1 MSTTPVRSRA
11 PWFAPTL
18 RHYRGSWL
26 LRDVLAGL
34 AAGAVVIP
42 QAMAYASIAELPA
55 EIGLYTCIVPMLVY
69 AMLGG
74 SHAMSVSTTSTLA
87 TLTATTLVTAGVALG
102 SDDALRDLSCLTL
115 LVGVMLVVSR
125 LLKLGSLVEYISES
139 TLTGVKIGVGATVAV
154 GQLPKLL
161 GVDSNFTGHGF
172 FRALAATVEAIPQT
186 NVPTLILSIV
196 SIGLLVLLRRFLPR
210 VPGQLIV
217 VVGSILLISS
227 GALGADNGGIALIE
241 PIPTGL
247 TAPAVPSFEHLQG
260 MVGGAFAITIMAF
273 LESAAVARSIRQAG
287 EERIDSNRELLA
299 TGAVNTVGAF
309 LNGMPAAGGFSQSAV
324 NQGAGA
330 RTQLAGITTAIL
342 AIFTALF
349 LGPVLSNLPE
359 AILAAMVMVA
369 VVPLLDP
376 RPLIRLARIY
386 RADFWVAT
394 ITAALGLTTG
404 LLAAVAV
411 GVMLTLILVL
421 RELSKARVTV
431 VSSTPQRIVIRIE
444 SALYTAN
451 VVQAFQ
457 IVEEEVDKAGRPPQL
472 VLDCSAVRIL
482 SVTVL
487 DAFRDLERELHSG
500 GTAIIVAGLPP
511 GALETAR
518 KTTWYRNL
526 EAEGRTAPT
535 I

>member
-1 MSTTPVRSRA
+1 MTTTPVRSRVG
-11 PWFAPTL
+11 WLAPTL
-18 RHYRGSWL
+18 HHYRGSWL
-26 LRDVLAGL
+26 LPDLLAGL

-42 QAMAYASIAELPA
+42 QAMAYATIADLPVQ
-55 EIGLYTCIVPMLVY
+55 IGLYTCIVPMLVY
-69 AMLGG
+69 ALLGG

-87 TLTATTLVTAGVALG
+87 TLTATTLVTAGVAAD
-102 SDDALRDLSCLTL
+102 SDDVLRDLSTLTL
-115 LVGVMLVVSR
+115 LVGVMLIVSR
-125 LLKLGSLVEYISES
+125 LLKLGSLVEYISQS

-186 NVPTLILSIV
+186 NIATLLLSIF
-196 SIGLLVLLRRFLPR
+196 SIAVLVLLKRFLPR
-210 VPGQLIV
+210 VPGQLIL
-217 VVGSILLISS
+217 VVGSILLVTSV
-227 GALGADNGGIALIE
+227 LGADHAGIALIE

-247 TAPAVPSFEHLQG
+247 TPPALPSFEHLQG
-260 MVGGAFAITIMAF
+260 MIGGAFAIAIMAF
-273 LESAAVARSIRQAG
+273 LESAAVARSIRRAG
-287 EERIDSNRELLA
+287 EERIDSNRELFA
-299 TGAVNTVGAF
+299 TGVVNAVGAF
-309 LNGMPAAGGFSQSAV
+309 VNGMPSAGGFSQSAV

-342 AIFTALF
+342 AIITALF
-349 LGPVLSNLPE
+349 LGPVLSNLPQ
-359 AILAAMVMVA
+359 ATLAAMVIVA
-369 VVPLLDP
+369 VAPLLDP
-376 RPLIRLARIY
+376 RPLIRLARIN

-394 ITAALGLTTG
+394 VTAALGLTTG

-421 RELSKARVTV
+421 RELSKARIAV
-431 VSSTPQRIVIRIE
+431 VSTTPQRIVIRLE

-451 VVQAFQ
+451 VVQTFNLVDAE
-457 IVEEEVDKAGRPPQL
+457 VEKAGRPPQL

-487 DAFRDLERELHSG
+487 DAFRDLENELRSG
-500 GTAIIVAGLPP
+500 GTVIVIAGLPP
-511 GALETAR
+511 DALVTAR

-526 EAEGRTAPT
+526 EAEGRTTAEV
-535 I
+535 